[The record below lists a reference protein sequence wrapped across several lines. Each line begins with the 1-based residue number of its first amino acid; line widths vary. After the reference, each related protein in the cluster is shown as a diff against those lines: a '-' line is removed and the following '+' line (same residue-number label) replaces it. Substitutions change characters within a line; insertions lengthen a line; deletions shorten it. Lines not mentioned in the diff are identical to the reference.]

1 MEINE
6 RFRSFVYGAF
16 LALIIGW
23 LLHIGKDIFIPIIFS
38 VLVGFVIVGLTR
50 LLAKVP
56 GVGPHLSIQV
66 RYIVSALVI
75 AVGLISVVWLL
86 FANVGRAV
94 ALAPQYQDSLLNSI
108 QGIAVSLGLE
118 AEPSWKSLRQQFLAQ
133 VSIQRL
139 VGGVLGSVLSI
150 VATLIVVFLYV
161 AFLLVEQRSFSA
173 KIQNV
178 SDDPKQVAFIRQI
191 MTNIN
196 GKIGTYL
203 ALKTVLS
210 VMLGVLTWAIMA
222 FCGME
227 FAVFWGVLIALLN
240 YVPYIGSFLSIFL
253 PAVFAIVQFG
263 NLNAVLA
270 VMVPLGIVQFV
281 NGNFLDPY
289 LMGNSLNLSPFVIL
303 VSLTIWSALWGIPG
317 AFLAVPMTAVM
328 VMIFAEFPGTRPFAV
343 MLSRKGDV

>member
-1 MEINE
+1 
-6 RFRSFVYGAF
+6 
-16 LALIIGW
+16 
-23 LLHIGKDIFIPIIFS
+23 
-38 VLVGFVIVGLTR
+38 VLVGFVIIGMTR
-50 LLAKVP
+50 MLAKVP
-56 GVGPHLSIQV
+56 VLGPRLSIQM
-66 RYIVSALVI
+66 RYIVAALI
-75 AVGLISVVWLL
+75 MAAGLLSVMWLL

-94 ALAPQYQDSLLNSI
+94 ALAPQYQDSMLASI
-108 QGIAVSLGLE
+108 QNLAVQLGVE
-118 AEPSWKSLRQQFLAQ
+118 SEPSWKSLRQQFLAQ
-133 VSIQRL
+133 VSVQRI
-139 VGGVLGSVLSI
+139 VGGVLGSVLGI

-178 SDDPKQVAFIRQI
+178 SDDPRQVAFIRQI
-191 MTNIN
+191 ITNVN

-203 ALKTVLS
+203 ALKTLLS
-210 VMLGVLTWAIMA
+210 VMLGIVSWAIMA
-222 FCGME
+222 FFGME

-253 PAVFAIVQFG
+253 PLVFALVQFDSLG
-263 NLNAVLA
+263 AVLS
-270 VMVPLGIVQFV
+270 VMVPLSVVQFA

-303 VSLTIWSALWGIPG
+303 VSLTVWSALWGISG

-343 MLSRKGDV
+343 LLSRKGDV

>member
-1 MEINE
+1 MINE
-6 RFRSFVYGAF
+6 RFWSFVHGVF

-23 LLHIGKDIFIPIIFS
+23 VLHIGQDIFIPIIFS
-38 VLVGFVIVGLTR
+38 VLVGFVIIGMTR
-50 LLAKVP
+50 MLAKVP
-56 GVGPHLSIQV
+56 VLGPRLSIQV
-66 RYIVSALVI
+66 RYIVAALI
-75 AVGLISVVWLL
+75 MAVGLVSVVWLL

-108 QGIAVSLGLE
+108 QNLAVTLGLE
-118 AEPSWKSLRQQFLAQ
+118 SEPSWKSLRQQFLAQ

-139 VGGVLGSVLSI
+139 VGGTLGSVLSI

-161 AFLLVEQRSFSA
+161 AFLLVEQRSFAA
-173 KIQNV
+173 KIKNI
-178 SDDPKQVAFIRQI
+178 SDDPGQVAFIRQMI
-191 MTNIN
+191 TNVN

-203 ALKTVLS
+203 ALKTLLS
-210 VMLGVLTWAIMA
+210 VVLGILSWAIMA
-222 FCGME
+222 FFGME

-240 YVPYIGSFLSIFL
+240 YVPYIGSFLSVFL
-253 PAVFAIVQFG
+253 PAVFAILQFG
-263 NLNAVLA
+263 NLNSVLA
-270 VMVPLGIVQFV
+270 VMVPLSIVQFA

-303 VSLTIWSALWGIPG
+303 VSLTVLSALWGIPG

-343 MLSRKGDV
+343 LLSRKGDV

>member
-1 MEINE
+1 MINE
-6 RFRSFVYGAF
+6 RFWSFVHGVF

-23 LLHIGKDIFIPIIFS
+23 VLHIGQDIFIPIIFS
-38 VLVGFVIVGLTR
+38 VLVGFVIIGMTR
-50 LLAKVP
+50 MLAKVP
-56 GVGPHLSIQV
+56 VLGPRLSIQV
-66 RYIVSALVI
+66 RYIVAALI
-75 AVGLISVVWLL
+75 MAVGLVSVVWLL

-108 QGIAVSLGLE
+108 QSLAVTLGLE
-118 AEPSWKSLRQQFLAQ
+118 SEPSWKSLRQQFLAQ

-139 VGGVLGSVLSI
+139 VGGTLGSVLSI

-161 AFLLVEQRSFSA
+161 AFLLVEQRSFAA
-173 KIQNV
+173 KIKNI
-178 SDDPKQVAFIRQI
+178 SDDPGQVAFIRQMI
-191 MTNIN
+191 TNVN

-203 ALKTVLS
+203 ALKTLLS
-210 VMLGVLTWAIMA
+210 VVLGILSWAIMA
-222 FCGME
+222 FFGME

-240 YVPYIGSFLSIFL
+240 YVPYIGSFLSVFL
-253 PAVFAIVQFG
+253 PAVFAILQFG
-263 NLNAVLA
+263 NLNSVLA
-270 VMVPLGIVQFV
+270 VMVPLSIVQFA

-303 VSLTIWSALWGIPG
+303 VSLTVWSALWGIPG

-343 MLSRKGDV
+343 LLSRKGDV

>member
-1 MEINE
+1 MINE
-6 RFRSFVYGAF
+6 RFRSFVHGVF

-23 LLHIGKDIFIPIIFS
+23 VLHIGQDIFIPIIFS
-38 VLVGFVIVGLTR
+38 VLVGFVIIGMTR
-50 LLAKVP
+50 MLAKVP
-56 GVGPHLSIQV
+56 VLGPRLSIQV
-66 RYIVSALVI
+66 RYIVAALI
-75 AVGLISVVWLL
+75 MAVGLVSVVWLL

-108 QGIAVSLGLE
+108 QNLAVTLGLE
-118 AEPSWKSLRQQFLAQ
+118 SEPSWKSLRQQFLAQ

-139 VGGVLGSVLSI
+139 VGGTLGSVLSI

-173 KIQNV
+173 KIQNI
-178 SDDPKQVAFIRQI
+178 SEDPGQVAFIRQI
-191 MTNIN
+191 ITNVN

-203 ALKTVLS
+203 ALKTLLS
-210 VMLGVLTWAIMA
+210 VMLGLLTWAIMA
-222 FCGME
+222 FFGME

-240 YVPYIGSFLSIFL
+240 YVPYIGSFLSVFL
-253 PAVFAIVQFG
+253 PAVFAILQFG
-263 NLNAVLA
+263 NLNSVLA
-270 VMVPLGIVQFV
+270 VMVPLSIVQFA

-303 VSLTIWSALWGIPG
+303 VSLTVWSALWGIPG

-343 MLSRKGDV
+343 LLSRKGDV

>member
-1 MEINE
+1 MINE
-6 RFRSFVYGAF
+6 RFWSFVHGVF

-23 LLHIGKDIFIPIIFS
+23 VLHIGQDIFIPIIFS
-38 VLVGFVIVGLTR
+38 VLVGFVIIGMTR
-50 LLAKVP
+50 MLAKVP
-56 GVGPHLSIQV
+56 VLGPRLSIQV
-66 RYIVSALVI
+66 RYIVAALI
-75 AVGLISVVWLL
+75 MAVGLVSVVWLL

-108 QGIAVSLGLE
+108 QNLAVTLGLE
-118 AEPSWKSLRQQFLAQ
+118 SEPSWKSVRQQFLAQ

-139 VGGVLGSVLSI
+139 VGGTLGSVLSI

-161 AFLLVEQRSFSA
+161 AFLLVEQRSFAA
-173 KIQNV
+173 KIKNI
-178 SDDPKQVAFIRQI
+178 SDDPGQVAFIRQMI
-191 MTNIN
+191 TNVN

-203 ALKTVLS
+203 ALKTLLS
-210 VMLGVLTWAIMA
+210 VVLGILSWAIMA
-222 FCGME
+222 FFGME

-240 YVPYIGSFLSIFL
+240 YVPYIGSFLSVFL
-253 PAVFAIVQFG
+253 PAVFAILQFG
-263 NLNAVLA
+263 NLNSVLA
-270 VMVPLGIVQFV
+270 VMVPLSIVQFA

-303 VSLTIWSALWGIPG
+303 VSLTVWSALWGIPG

-343 MLSRKGDV
+343 LLSRKGDV

>member
-1 MEINE
+1 MINE
-6 RFRSFVYGAF
+6 RFWSFVHGVF

-23 LLHIGKDIFIPIIFS
+23 VLHIGQDIFIPIIFS
-38 VLVGFVIVGLTR
+38 VLVGFVIIGMTR
-50 LLAKVP
+50 MLAKVP
-56 GVGPHLSIQV
+56 VLGPRLSIQV
-66 RYIVSALVI
+66 RYIVAALI
-75 AVGLISVVWLL
+75 MAVGLVSVVWLL

-108 QGIAVSLGLE
+108 QNLAVTLGLE
-118 AEPSWKSLRQQFLAQ
+118 SEPSWKSLRQQFLAQ

-139 VGGVLGSVLSI
+139 VGGTLGSVLSI

-161 AFLLVEQRSFSA
+161 AFLLVEQRSFAA
-173 KIQNV
+173 KIKNI
-178 SDDPKQVAFIRQI
+178 SDDPGQVAFIRQMI
-191 MTNIN
+191 TNVN

-203 ALKTVLS
+203 ALKTLLS
-210 VMLGVLTWAIMA
+210 VVLGILSWAIMA
-222 FCGME
+222 FFGME

-240 YVPYIGSFLSIFL
+240 YVPYIGSFLSVFL
-253 PAVFAIVQFG
+253 PAVFAILQFG
-263 NLNAVLA
+263 NLNSVLA
-270 VMVPLGIVQFV
+270 VMVPLSIVQFA

-303 VSLTIWSALWGIPG
+303 VSLTVWSALWGIPG

-343 MLSRKGDV
+343 LLSRKGDV

>member
-1 MEINE
+1 MINE
-6 RFRSFVYGAF
+6 RFRSFVHGVF
-16 LALIIGW
+16 LALIVGW
-23 LLHIGKDIFIPIIFS
+23 VLHIGQDIFIPIIFS

-56 GVGPHLSIQV
+56 GLGPHLSIQM

-75 AVGLISVVWLL
+75 AVGLISVMWLL
-86 FANVGRAV
+86 FANIGRAV
-94 ALAPQYQDSLLNSI
+94 SLAPLYQDSLLNSI
-108 QGIAVSLGLE
+108 QGIAVTLGLE
-118 AEPSWKSLRQQFLAQ
+118 AEPSWKSLRQQFIAQ

-161 AFLLVEQRSFSA
+161 AFLLVEQRSFAA

-203 ALKTVLS
+203 ALKTLLS
-210 VMLGVLTWAIMA
+210 AMLGVLTWAIMA

-227 FAVFWGVLIALLN
+227 FAVFWGVLIFLLN

-263 NLNAVLA
+263 NMGSVLA

-303 VSLTIWSALWGIPG
+303 VSLTVWSALWGISG

>member
-1 MEINE
+1 MINE
-6 RFRSFVYGAF
+6 RFRSFVHGVF
-16 LALIIGW
+16 LALIVGW
-23 LLHIGKDIFIPIIFS
+23 VLHIGQDIFIPIIFS
-38 VLVGFVIVGLTR
+38 VLVGFVIIGMTR
-50 LLAKVP
+50 MLAKVP
-56 GVGPHLSIQV
+56 VLGPRLSIQM
-66 RYIVSALVI
+66 RYIVAALI
-75 AVGLISVVWLL
+75 MAVGLVSVVWLL

-108 QGIAVSLGLE
+108 QSLAVTLGLE
-118 AEPSWKSLRQQFLAQ
+118 SEPSWKSLRQQFLAQ

-139 VGGVLGSVLSI
+139 VGGTLGSVLSI

-161 AFLLVEQRSFSA
+161 AFLLVEQRSFAA
-173 KIQNV
+173 KIQNI
-178 SDDPKQVAFIRQI
+178 SDDPGQVAFIRQMI
-191 MTNIN
+191 TNVN

-203 ALKTVLS
+203 ALKTLLS
-210 VMLGVLTWAIMA
+210 VVLGILSWAIMA
-222 FCGME
+222 FFGME

-253 PAVFAIVQFG
+253 PAVFAILQFG
-263 NLNAVLA
+263 NLNSVLA
-270 VMVPLGIVQFV
+270 VMVPLSIVQFA

-303 VSLTIWSALWGIPG
+303 VSMTVWSALWGIPG

-343 MLSRKGDV
+343 LLSRKGDV

>member
-1 MEINE
+1 MINE
-6 RFRSFVYGAF
+6 RFWSFVHGVF

-23 LLHIGKDIFIPIIFS
+23 VLHIGQDIFIPIIFS
-38 VLVGFVIVGLTR
+38 VLVGFVIIGMTR
-50 LLAKVP
+50 MLAKVP
-56 GVGPHLSIQV
+56 VLGPRLSIQV
-66 RYIVSALVI
+66 RYIVAALI
-75 AVGLISVVWLL
+75 MAVGLVSVVWLL

-108 QGIAVSLGLE
+108 QNLAVTLGLE
-118 AEPSWKSLRQQFLAQ
+118 SEPSWKSLRQQFLAQ

-139 VGGVLGSVLSI
+139 VGGTLGSVLSI

-161 AFLLVEQRSFSA
+161 AFLLVEQRSFAA
-173 KIQNV
+173 KIKNI
-178 SDDPKQVAFIRQI
+178 SDDPGQVAFIRQMI
-191 MTNIN
+191 TNVN

-203 ALKTVLS
+203 ALKTLLS
-210 VMLGVLTWAIMA
+210 VVLGILSWAIMA
-222 FCGME
+222 FFGME

-240 YVPYIGSFLSIFL
+240 YVPYIGSFLSVFL
-253 PAVFAIVQFG
+253 PAVFAILQFG
-263 NLNAVLA
+263 NLNSVLA
-270 VMVPLGIVQFV
+270 VMVPLSIVQCA

-303 VSLTIWSALWGIPG
+303 VSLTVWSALWGIPG

-343 MLSRKGDV
+343 LLSRKGDV

>member
-1 MEINE
+1 MINE
-6 RFRSFVYGAF
+6 RFRSFVHGVF

-23 LLHIGKDIFIPIIFS
+23 VLHIGQDIFIPIIFS
-38 VLVGFVIVGLTR
+38 VLVGFVIIGMTR
-50 LLAKVP
+50 MLAKVP
-56 GVGPHLSIQV
+56 VLGPRLSIQM
-66 RYIVSALVI
+66 RYIVAALI
-75 AVGLISVVWLL
+75 MAVGLVSVVWLL

-108 QGIAVSLGLE
+108 QSLAVTLGLE
-118 AEPSWKSLRQQFLAQ
+118 SEPSWKSLRQQFLAQ

-139 VGGVLGSVLSI
+139 VGGTLGSVLSI

-161 AFLLVEQRSFSA
+161 AFLLVEQRSFAA
-173 KIQNV
+173 KIKNI
-178 SDDPKQVAFIRQI
+178 SDDPGQVAFIRQMI
-191 MTNIN
+191 TNVN

-203 ALKTVLS
+203 ALKTLLS
-210 VMLGVLTWAIMA
+210 VVLGILSWAIMA
-222 FCGME
+222 FFGME

-240 YVPYIGSFLSIFL
+240 YVPYIGSFLSVFL
-253 PAVFAIVQFG
+253 PAVFAILQFG
-263 NLNAVLA
+263 NLNSVLA
-270 VMVPLGIVQFV
+270 VMVPLSIVQFA

-303 VSLTIWSALWGIPG
+303 VSLTVWSALWGIPG

-343 MLSRKGDV
+343 LLSRKGDV

>member
-1 MEINE
+1 MINE
-6 RFRSFVYGAF
+6 RFRSFVLGVF

-23 LLHIGKDIFIPIIFS
+23 ILHIGQDIFIPIIFS
-38 VLVGFVIVGLTR
+38 VLVGFVIIGMTR
-50 LLAKVP
+50 MLAKVP
-56 GVGPHLSIQV
+56 VLGPRLSIQV
-66 RYIVSALVI
+66 RYIVAALI
-75 AVGLISVVWLL
+75 MAVGLVSVVWLL

-108 QGIAVSLGLE
+108 QNLAVTLGLE
-118 AEPSWKSLRQQFLAQ
+118 SEPSWKSLRQQFLAQ

-139 VGGVLGSVLSI
+139 VGGTLGSVLSI

-161 AFLLVEQRSFSA
+161 AFLLVEQRSFAA
-173 KIQNV
+173 KIQNI
-178 SDDPKQVAFIRQI
+178 SDDPGQVAFIRQMI
-191 MTNIN
+191 TNVN

-203 ALKTVLS
+203 ALKTLLS
-210 VMLGVLTWAIMA
+210 VVLGILSWAIMA
-222 FCGME
+222 FFGME

-240 YVPYIGSFLSIFL
+240 YVPYIGSFLSVFL
-253 PAVFAIVQFG
+253 PAVFAILQFG
-263 NLNAVLA
+263 NLNSVLA
-270 VMVPLGIVQFV
+270 VMVPLSIVQFA

-303 VSLTIWSALWGIPG
+303 VSLTVWSALWGIPG

-343 MLSRKGDV
+343 LLSRKGDV

>member
-1 MEINE
+1 MVINE
-6 RFRSFVYGAF
+6 RFRSFVYGTV

-50 LLAKVP
+50 MLAKVP
-56 GVGPHLSIQV
+56 GIGQHLSIQV

-108 QGIAVSLGLE
+108 QSFAVTLGLE
-118 AEPSWKSLRQQFLAQ
+118 GEPSWKSLRQQSIAQ
-133 VSIQRL
+133 VNIQRL
-139 VGGVLGSVLSI
+139 VGVLLGSVLSI

-173 KIQNV
+173 KLQNV

-203 ALKTVLS
+203 ALKTLLS
-210 VMLGVLTWAIMA
+210 VMLGVLTWAIMVYG
-222 FCGME
+222 GME

-253 PAVFAIVQFG
+253 PAVFAVVQFG
-263 NLNAVLA
+263 NMSSVLT
-270 VMVPLGIVQFV
+270 VMVPLGIVQFL

-303 VSLTIWSALWGIPG
+303 VSLTIWSALWGISG